1 MNTMNQE
8 HIQTPS
14 RQDGALLRRIL
25 LKLTATAKIV
35 SATLVVLIALVWYDL
50 LNRLLAFG
58 NGLDY
63 AGNRLMGAE
72 ATALVQR
79 YNPYFWWALVF
90 LFTILIAWL
99 VYLAVRSILT
109 RAQLK
114 PVDAASFAQLADQL
128 SAPALDVLLWAWQ
141 PRDEP
146 LRVGDLSLA
155 RNELANGRARRLQ
168 LAAQQLA
175 ALESARQ
182 RQPTPTKQAPTLA

>member
-1 MNTMNQE
+1 MKTMNQE
-8 HIQTPS
+8 SLQSPS
-14 RQDGALLRRIL
+14 RQDTALLRKIL

-35 SATLVVLIALVWYDL
+35 SATLVVLVALVWYDL

-58 NGLDY
+58 NGIDY

-72 ATALVQR
+72 ATALVQH
-79 YNPYFWWALVF
+79 YNPYFWGALVI
-90 LFTILIAWL
+90 LFTIVIAWL
-99 VYLAVRSILT
+99 VYLAVRAILT

-114 PVDAASFAQLADQL
+114 PVDDASFSQLAEQL
-128 SAPALDVLLWAWQ
+128 SVPALDVLLWAWQ

-155 RNELANGRARRLQ
+155 RNELAGGRATRLQ

-175 ALESARQ
+175 ALENAR
-182 RQPTPTKQAPTLA
+182 RRGR